1 MFLNISDF
9 PVQKSSKKV
18 SQIIS
23 QSDKKIEELLKSNDT
38 FKDFLKPYQE
48 ILNNIETA
56 ITPISTL
63 NSVKNT
69 KSSQREYLKVIELAT
84 LFFTKLSQDDR
95 IYSKVQHIKE
105 HSKKLS
111 HEEQKIIDDMLR
123 DFKLSG
129 VHLPR
134 DKKDEI
140 KNINLSL
147 SKLQNDFFQNV
158 LNDTNSYKLEVY
170 KEDIEEM
177 PENEKMM
184 FKKDGKYI
192 FTLHAPS
199 FLSFMTYCSNR
210 KKREELYKA
219 YYARG
224 KQNSKIIE
232 EILFLRK
239 KLSNLLGFNNFA
251 ELSLASK
258 DAKSPENVMNFLES
272 FIEKCRKKGESEL
285 NELSSLGKKLG
296 IKDIK
301 PYDTAYLSE
310 KLKKLKFGYTDEDF
324 RVFFPKDKVV
334 EGLFKFCEK
343 LFGINFKKVDMKL
356 WHPKAE
362 VFDIYLNNNQKGRL
376 YLDLEA
382 RKGKRDGA
390 WMQEWETR
398 YLKEDNTENLPSAFI
413 VGNFPKSNPRHPS
426 LLRPGDV
433 ETLFHEM
440 GHALHHL
447 LSACENI
454 FVSGI
459 HGVKWDVVEF
469 PSQFMESF
477 FYEERVLDMVSQ
489 HYKTGE
495 KMPEK
500 LKKGLNEMK
509 NFNSGIAFLRQLEF
523 GIFDMEIHSKNIL
536 KFKDVHQTLKNI
548 RKKTSL
554 LEVPEYVYF
563 ENQFSHIFSGGYA
576 AGYYSYKWAERLSA
590 DAYYIFLENDIFNN
604 KISEMFLNTLLSKG
618 GSIDITES
626 FKNFAGREINND
638 SLLKL
643 NGIV

>member
-9 PVQKSSKKV
+9 PVEGSSRRI

-23 QSDKKIEELLKSNDT
+23 QSDKKIEELLKSDDT
-38 FKDFLKPYQE
+38 FKEFLKPYQE
-48 ILNNIETA
+48 TINSIETE
-56 ITPISTL
+56 ITPISTF
-63 NSVKNT
+63 NSIKNSKLT
-69 KSSQREYLKVIELAT
+69 QKEYLKVIEKAT
-84 LFFTKLSQDDR
+84 LFFTKISQDER
-95 IYSKVQHIKE
+95 IYSKIEKIKDQ
-105 HSKKLS
+105 SQKLS
-111 HEEQKIIDDMLR
+111 LEEEKIISDMLR
-123 DFKLSG
+123 DFKLAG
-129 VHLPR
+129 VHLPKSEK
-134 DKKDEI
+134 DKI
-140 KNINLSL
+140 KEINLSL

-158 LNDTNSYKLEVY
+158 LNDTNNYKIEVDE
-170 KEDIEEM
+170 EDIAEM
-177 PENEKMM
+177 PENEKIM
-184 FKKDGKYI
+184 FKKDGKFT

-210 KKREELYKA
+210 KKREELYRA
-219 YYARG
+219 YYTRG
-224 KQNSKIIE
+224 EQNSKIIE
-232 EILFLRK
+232 EILLLRK
-239 KLSNLLGFNNFA
+239 QLANLLGFNNFG

-258 DAKSPENVMNFLES
+258 DAKSPAEVLNFLNS
-272 FIEKCRKKGESEL
+272 FVEKCQKKAEKEL
-285 NELSSLGKKLG
+285 NELSLLGKDLG
-296 IKDIK
+296 IDNIK

-334 EGLFKFCEK
+334 EGLFKFSEK
-343 LFGINFKKVDMKL
+343 LFGINFKKVDIKL

-362 VFDIYLNNNQKGRL
+362 VFDIYLKDMPKGRL

-413 VGNFPKSNPRHPS
+413 VGNFPKSNARHPS

-469 PSQFMESF
+469 PSQFMENF

-489 HYKTGE
+489 HYKTGQ
-495 KMPEK
+495 KMPEH
-500 LKKGLNEMK
+500 LKKALNDMK

-536 KFKDVHQTLKNI
+536 KFKDVHEILKNI

-590 DAYYIFLENDIFNN
+590 DAYYIFLENGIFN
-604 KISEMFLNTLLSKG
+604 SELSDKFVNLLLSKG